1 MSPNEMRDDKMP
13 AIKMLTEGNQV
24 YALPRAQG
32 NNQATVRVILE
43 LEYKAAVRSSTLTNP
58 RSGNNDECALTARE
72 QPEKKSECN
81 WCGNIG
87 HWESECRKKAA
98 GKPKFKKNTKHL
110 HNRNSD
116 DAQQGEVVFHTI
128 DFQDQVLVD
137 SSASSHMTGDATN
150 LTDVRTYQRS
160 VVVANSAKTHATKM
174 GMMPVTTSEGATL
187 VMHDVLLIE
196 NIIKHDAT
204 TIATSTLDTN
214 NKMYILD
221 QAATHER
228 LDLVAHEPNKTRTPK
243 NKVADLAPTG
253 GTLTHRRRQPLR
265 RHGTRNSHQLARTT
279 NEVRLLRE
287 EQDHANKDTHPLVPS
302 RGVLGVRL
310 QMHYE
315 NDVIVRF
322 VNSTD
327 AATQQDNFAKGM
339 ACSKAQTGRK
349 VKVFRSNSGSEYSSN
364 AFNEA
369 LGEWGVVHE
378 TSTALPTT
386 WQMNQNK
393 KKKLDPK
400 ATKCVMMGYA
410 EHQKAYKLYD
420 LEQKKM
426 VTSVQVQFRENEFL
440 GERTPIDE
448 YLVTVDDD
456 DDDDEEG
463 SLKGR
468 RPLAQPLHPR
478 RRHTRAPSTSAAATL
493 PDKRSHFMVPPPPLP
508 RGISDDLYRTRLIFN
523 RSELGTPGRSTLTFV
538 SSRDPTSS

>member
-1 MSPNEMRDDKMP
+1 MKCS
-13 AIKMLTEGNQV
+13 
-24 YALPRAQG
+24 
-32 NNQATVRVILE
+32 
-43 LEYKAAVRSSTLTNP
+43 
-58 RSGNNDECALTARE
+58 
-72 QPEKKSECN
+72 
-81 WCGNIG
+81 
-87 HWESECRKKAA
+87 
-98 GKPKFKKNTKHL
+98 
-110 HNRNSD
+110 
-116 DAQQGEVVFHTI
+116 
-128 DFQDQVLVD
+128 
-137 SSASSHMTGDATN
+137 
-150 LTDVRTYQRS
+150 
-160 VVVANSAKTHATKM
+160 
-174 GMMPVTTSEGATL
+174 
-187 VMHDVLLIE
+187 
-196 NIIKHDAT
+196 IKHDAT

-315 NDVIVRF
+315 NDVSRWVQGMKVVRF

-478 RRHTRAPSTSAAATL
+478 RRHTRAPSTNAAAA
-493 PDKRSHFMVPPPPLP
+493 PPVKRSHFMVPPPPLP
-508 RGISDDLYRTRLIFN
+508 RRISDDLYRTRKVNAYLRVITRPNKQLMTMDDFN
-523 RSELGTPGRSTLTFV
+523 APASTNRMTLRDRNTIRTPSRFIDEPRQPNNSDAIARNWETDQDLNAYIDQIYGDINNPANPPEYQSERAILAPKNVGVDEYNAKVLRKINCSAMFTCLSV
-538 SSRDPTSS
+538 DSVE